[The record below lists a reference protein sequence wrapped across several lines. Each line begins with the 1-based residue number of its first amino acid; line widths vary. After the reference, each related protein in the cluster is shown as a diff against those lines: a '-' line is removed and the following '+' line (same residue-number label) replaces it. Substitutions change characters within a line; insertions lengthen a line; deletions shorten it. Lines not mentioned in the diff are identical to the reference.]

1 MSEASKNEVGPKGQ
15 LIMGIAFMIGS
26 LVVILVAMSSM
37 LGSSK
42 EREAVDWPKVQGVV
56 LESGARTFRDS
67 ASHGPNWVP
76 HVKYAYKVDDQNHI
90 GENYRFFP
98 ITYEGL
104 FKNRAEE
111 MGNKY
116 KPGGALMVRVNPNDA
131 SESVIVALKPRGKG
145 SSYIGIGFSC
155 IGLLVGGGLAW
166 GGFKGMR
173 AFAVAA
179 TE

>member
-15 LIMGIAFMIGS
+15 MVMGIIFIIGS
-26 LVVILVAMSSM
+26 LVVILVAVSSM
-37 LGSSK
+37 LGSSR
-42 EREAVDWPKVQGVV
+42 ERAAVDWPKVQGVV

-76 HVKYAYKVDDQNHI
+76 HVKYRYQVDGKNYTS
-90 GENYRFFP
+90 ENYRFFS

-104 FKNRAEE
+104 YKGRAEE
-111 MGNKY
+111 MSRKY
-116 KPGGALMVRVNPNDA
+116 KPEGPLMVRVNPEDA
-131 SESVIVALKPRGKG
+131 SESVIVALPARGKG

-155 IGLLVGGGLAW
+155 IGILVGGALAW

-173 AFAVAA
+173 AG
-179 TE
+179 